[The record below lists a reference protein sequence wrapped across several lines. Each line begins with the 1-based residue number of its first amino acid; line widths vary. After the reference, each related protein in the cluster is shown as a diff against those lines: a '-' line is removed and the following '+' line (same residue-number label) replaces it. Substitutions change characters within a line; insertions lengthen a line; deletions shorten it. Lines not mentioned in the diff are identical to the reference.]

1 MVRIQIRIRQIA
13 ISCWQ
18 RVYQLTTLQAA
29 AAI

>member
-1 MVRIQIRIRQIA
+1 MVWIQIRIRQIA